1 LAGQGARARKPWK
14 NADAVSRRE
23 RINGDALPSALL
35 VRTADEL
42 VLAALPVRLSER
54 YLAERLG
61 IGLRTLRRSF
71 LDERGATAYVAL
83 RRLRLQEAQRRLQA
97 QPDLTPKTVAQ
108 QCGFGRRPR
117 FRAISLPK
125 LIMS

>member
-1 LAGQGARARKPWK
+1 
-14 NADAVSRRE
+14 
-23 RINGDALPSALL
+23 
-35 VRTADEL
+35 

-83 RRLRLQEAQRRLQA
+83 RRLRLQEAQRRLRA
-97 QPDLTPKTVAQ
+97 QPDLTLKAAAQ
-108 QCGFGRRPR
+108 QCGFGHYAR
-117 FRAISLPK
+117 FRRDLEACFGAMRQTPVSMPSDQVALTMHASC
-125 LIMS
+125 LA